1 MSGREARQRRN
12 KMTNTEAMKQQ
23 ARATRLEKRRVA
35 TLVENLMDAMSGGV
49 CTGPVRFEVKRTLKS
64 REMFANMT
72 AMAEK
77 RAIIKAKLDAERAAL
92 AAERAAAP
100 PVAPEPEPEPYELV
114 AHSRYNRQTGEVE
127 YD

>member
-72 AMAEK
+72 LMAEK

-100 PVAPEPEPEPYELV
+100 PVAPEPEPYELV